1 MKEGW
6 EMRKLLDICNVY
18 QPTTISKKELKIN
31 GKYDVFGANGVIGKY
46 DKYNHEE
53 SEVLLTCRGATCG
66 NINISTPFSWI
77 NGNAMVVHPKTSELQ
92 KSFLVCQLSA
102 LDYKDIIS
110 GAAQPQITRQSLSK
124 VSIAVPPLS
133 EQQQIVSFL
142 DSEFAKIEALK
153 ANAETQLQ
161 AAKDLF
167 QKALKEMLTPKDGWE
182 EKKLFELCTKYGEY
196 GSNASATDYN
206 SVRYIRITD
215 ITDTGELNDE
225 KVSANADNLA
235 QYKLENCDLL
245 FARTGATVGKT
256 LLYNED
262 MGDCVYAGYLIRYRI
277 NHNIIEPKY
286 IFYLCHSEE
295 YYKWIAENQKVGA
308 QPNISAK
315 LYNNYEVAYPNLD
328 KQKQIVAHLDTLS
341 AKIKQLEKNCNE
353 TITLCNDL
361 KQSLLKKIFE

>member
-1 MKEGW
+1 
-6 EMRKLLDICNVY
+6 
-18 QPTTISKKELKIN
+18 
-31 GKYDVFGANGVIGKY
+31 
-46 DKYNHEE
+46 
-53 SEVLLTCRGATCG
+53 
-66 NINISTPFSWI
+66 
-77 NGNAMVVHPKTSELQ
+77 MVVHPKTSELQ